1 MRGESARPGQQN
13 TLMPCSA
20 PRGLRRGDSDNDL
33 ARQDRRLLTVGQLE
47 RMVGQRSSPGSRSLP
62 LFDRSGSV
70 HAERLKQQGRLF
82 PLFIF
87 EMLTSTRRLR
97 VSGFFVAL
105 TQRTH
110 SQRAIG
116 VVSFHRSWMFCG
128 AAARAVARSGGTL
141 GSGQSLV
148 TSMSNVAV
156 SPALMPAACCGV
168 SSTLI
173 QWPEFPSGSSTVW
186 NWTPLIVPWTATCPR
201 EGRLLLAVSGNR
213 NTVDVSIADSVA
225 SKRMAA
231 PSAR

>member
-1 MRGESARPGQQN
+1 MVAVEGFLQR
-13 TLMPCSA
+13 
-20 PRGLRRGDSDNDL
+20 L
-33 ARQDRRLLTVGQLE
+33 AGAVRVG
-47 RMVGQRSSPGSRSLP
+47 
-62 LFDRSGSV
+62 
-70 HAERLKQQGRLF
+70 LF

-128 AAARAVARSGGTL
+128 AAAKAVARSWGTL

-148 TSMSNVAV
+148 TSRSRVAV
-156 SPALMPAACCGV
+156 SPALMPAACCSV

-186 NWTPLIVPWTATCPR
+186 NSTPLIVPWTATCPR

-213 NTVDVSIADSVA
+213 NTVDVSIVDSVA
-225 SKRMAA
+225 SKRMVA
-231 PSAR
+231 PSVR